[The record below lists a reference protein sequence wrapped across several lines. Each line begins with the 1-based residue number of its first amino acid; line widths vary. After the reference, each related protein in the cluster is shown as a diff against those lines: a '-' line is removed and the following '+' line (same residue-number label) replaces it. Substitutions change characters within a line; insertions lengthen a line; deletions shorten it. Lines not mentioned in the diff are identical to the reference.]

1 MTSYLPVSTSARVVD
16 PTPRQLRTRELFDAD
31 LGRDAEL
38 QDESAECDTCMYGA
52 VYAASL
58 VILAAG
64 ALMWVLGQLQSVV
77 GGWACSRQVIGTGL
91 LVTGAFLM
99 LNSDLVV
106 TFLRFQRELGRFK
119 ANNAELEE
127 NLKEQAEKVRD
138 LRLSAELFEKL
149 DKDFGGSVDQ
159 MKSEVE
165 SMKAT
170 NRSRIHMNVKLL
182 CQLYCD
188 ADRDKLIDLGDELDD
203 TLKML
208 ETVMRPVYADFPLR
222 AAQTKQAIEN
232 DEGCRSTGGIPTK
245 LFSEAMSCAVEQ
257 PVSHGVGDA
266 VSELLAGAVE

>member
-1 MTSYLPVSTSARVVD
+1 MASYLPVSTSARVVD
-16 PTPRQLRTRELFDAD
+16 LTPRQLRSRDFLDAD
-31 LGRDAEL
+31 LGLDSE
-38 QDESAECDTCMYGA
+38 QDEEEEGDAVVYSA

-58 VILAAG
+58 VILAVG
-64 ALMWVLGQLQSVV
+64 VLMWVTGQVQSVV
-77 GGWACSRQVIGTGL
+77 GGRACSRQIIGTGL
-91 LVTGAFLM
+91 LVTGAFLI

-127 NLKEQAEKVRD
+127 NLKDQAEKVRD

-159 MKSEVE
+159 MKNEVE

-208 ETVMRPVYADFPLR
+208 ETVMCPVYADFPLR

-232 DEGCRSTGGIPTK
+232 DEGCSSAGGIPVQ
-245 LFSEAMSCAVEQ
+245 LFSEAVSCAVEQ
-257 PVSHGVGDA
+257 PTSHGARDA
-266 VSELLAGAVE
+266 VSELLAGEAK